1 MSKQGGDTVS
11 PPACSIHILFPRT
24 PENHAGGWVPGWDR
38 CWWKT
43 NQWWSKETENFIWPM
58 RIITWERILKKSKGL
73 SVHICEI
80 KDHTL
85 KWHTHILHKDH
96 TLKWHTHISHK
107 VHPRYRVQIGTF
119 KLNNRS
125 QDSLWDLDRKVTL
138 EEWHCCVQKDNEKPW
153 SSG

>member
-1 MSKQGGDTVS
+1 
-11 PPACSIHILFPRT
+11 
-24 PENHAGGWVPGWDR
+24 
-38 CWWKT
+38 
-43 NQWWSKETENFIWPM
+43 M

-85 KWHTHILHKDH
+85 KWHTHI
-96 TLKWHTHISHK
+96 SHK
-107 VHPRYRVQIGTF
+107 VHPRYRVQISTF

-138 EEWHCCVQKDNEKPW
+138 EE
-153 SSG
+153 